1 MNARWLTIVSNSLL
15 LIGLM
20 ILGSGWN
27 GHGNVT
33 GAFPFQSS
41 SVSLNGSAGGF
52 HALLGVPVLFLG
64 LVLTIVS
71 LVWNVVEAAQ
81 R

>member
-27 GHGNVT
+27 GSANAS
-33 GAFPFQSS
+33 GAFPFHSS
-41 SVSLNGSAGGF
+41 SVSFNGSAGGF
-52 HALLGVPVLFLG
+52 YALLGVPALFLG
-64 LVLTIVS
+64 LVLTVVS
-71 LVWNVVEAAQ
+71 LVWNIVEAVQ